1 MKLRIKALSEVREAR
16 DFLALIEREAVADR
30 PLPAAVSGLAQE
42 VLALLLRAACARLA
56 PLTHPQLILTADAAA
71 ATRLESALRED
82 GLRAAAY
89 LPREYMLYHAAASHE
104 AERARLSVLSA
115 LLEGRLDVV
124 ITTPAAALGLT
135 VPRARLRA
143 CTRTLRVGDTL
154 SPDALC
160 DLLAACG
167 FQSVTA
173 VESAGQFA
181 RRGGIVDFSAEG
193 DAPPVRVE
201 FFGDEIDRLC
211 YFDPLTQRISDPCEA
226 ASLFPA
232 REVIPDRAA
241 RERIRA
247 DINTRLKRVSGEAYT
262 TLTTELAALTED
274 TELLFAD
281 KYMKEIYP
289 EGECLLSYLDG
300 DRIPVYLLD
309 HGDLETARRKAYEE
323 DAAAARELIAA
334 ATLPQGYTALA
345 DDGALRAFLSRGF
358 LLYCSTFG
366 SPPPSTRLSGLFGFS
381 CRTTVSYADKP
392 HLLSSDLSDYTAN
405 GYRVILLC
413 RSRSEAHDRTR
424 DLADAGYRTRLYEE
438 GGALPEPREVLVAY
452 DGDGEGFE
460 LASARLAVL
469 SLSDNGTSPR
479 RKSRHRY
486 VGKRQGAGDRILSY
500 AELHEGDYVV
510 HSVHGIG
517 QFLGI
522 ETLTVDGTVND
533 YITLQY
539 AGQEKLFL
547 RADKLDAVARYIGA
561 RAEDGSVRLSRI
573 GGTAFGNAK
582 ARAKAAARD
591 IAKELIELYAAR
603 ERMPGF
609 AFPPEGAM
617 EAEFAAGFEYEE
629 TEPQRV
635 AIAEIAADMSRPVP
649 MDRLLCGDV
658 GFGKTE
664 VALRAAFRAVVAGK
678 QVAILVPTTIL
689 ALQHYNT
696 MISRMRGYPVNVEVL
711 SRFKKPAEA
720 AAIRRRLARGEID
733 IIVGTHS
740 LLSKGV
746 SFRDLG
752 LLIVDEEQRFGV
764 GQKERIKQM
773 AEGVDVLTLTATPIP
788 RTLNMAM
795 NGIRD
800 MSVLDEA
807 PSDRFPVITYVMEHN
822 DVMIHDAVRR
832 ELSRG
837 GQVLYLY
844 NRVDSIYTV
853 ANRLQE
859 ALPDARL
866 AVAHGQMEREELE
879 SIWQS
884 LVLGELDI
892 LVATTIIETGI
903 DLPNANTLIIEDAD
917 RLGLAQLHQLRG
929 RVGRSHRQAYT
940 YCTYRAGK
948 LLSEVAVK
956 RLEAIREY
964 CEFGAGFRVALRDLE
979 IRGAGNLLG
988 AEQHGHIDSV
998 GYDMYVRLLSEAV
1011 LDLRGIK
1018 TEKPPEATLDLSVDA
1033 YIPESYISAAAHRID
1048 MYKKLSLILTD
1059 EDRGDVL
1066 DEFCDRF
1073 GDPPKPVL
1081 RLLDVALSRALAT
1094 RAGMAKIEQR
1104 GSDLK
1109 FSPRTL
1115 DLAAWS
1121 EAFAALPGLRLHAAG
1136 EPFVTYRLP
1145 GGADPAATVL
1155 RVLRAYCEAL
1165 PEDPTGNTDTKE
1177 DTAL

>member
-1 MKLRIKALSEVREAR
+1 MTEVREAQELL
-16 DFLALIEREAVADR
+16 DLIGREALAEH
-30 PLPAAVSGLAQE
+30 PLPAAVSGLPHTA
-42 VLALLLRAACARLA
+42 LSLLLRAACARLA
-56 PLTHPQLILTADAAA
+56 PTTAPQLILVTDSAVASS
-71 ATRLESALRED
+71 LESALRED

-89 LPREYMLYHAAASHE
+89 LPREYMLYHVTASHE
-104 AERARLSVLSA
+104 MDRARLSVLSA
-115 LLEGRLDVV
+115 LLDNRLDVV

-135 VPRARLRA
+135 VPRARLRD

-154 SPDALC
+154 SPDELC
-160 DLLAACG
+160 GVLTACG
-167 FQSVTA
+167 FQLVTA
-173 VESAGQFA
+173 VEGAGQFA

-193 DAPPVRVE
+193 DTPPVRVE
-201 FFGDEIDRLC
+201 FFGDEIDRLG
-211 YFDPLTQRISDPCEA
+211 YFDPLTQRITDACEQA
-226 ASLFPA
+226 ALFPA
-232 REVIPDRAA
+232 REVIPDAAA

-247 DINTRLKRVSGEAYT
+247 DIATRISHTDGETHA
-262 TLTTELAALTED
+262 TLSAELSALEGA
-274 TELLFAD
+274 EFPFAD
-281 KYMKEIYP
+281 KYVGLIYP
-289 EGECLLSYLDG
+289 EGECLLSYFG
-300 DRIPVYLLD
+300 AEHPVLYLWD
-309 HGDLETARRKAYEE
+309 HAELETVRRNAYEE
-323 DAAAARELIAA
+323 DATTARDMIAA
-334 ATLPQGYTALA
+334 GLLPRGYTSLAPEATLRTFCT
-345 DDGALRAFLSRGF
+345 RAF

-366 SPPPSTRLSGLFGFS
+366 SPPPNTRLSGLFGFS

-392 HLLSSDLSDYTAN
+392 HLLTSDLSDYTAN
-405 GYRVILLC
+405 GYRVLLLC
-413 RSRSEAHDRTR
+413 RSRSEAADRAR
-424 DLADAGYRTRLYEE
+424 DLADAGFRTRLYEE
-438 GGALPEPREVLVAY
+438 GAALPEPREILVAY

-460 LASARLAVL
+460 LSAARLAVL
-469 SLSDNGTSPR
+469 TLSDSGTGPR

-517 QFLGI
+517 KFLGMQ
-522 ETLTVDGTVND
+522 TLTVDGTVSD

-561 RAEDGSVRLSRI
+561 RAEDGSVRLSKI
-573 GGTAFGNAK
+573 GGTAFATAK

-591 IAKELIELYAAR
+591 MAKELIALYAAR
-603 ERMPGF
+603 ERLPGF

-635 AIAEIAADMSRPVP
+635 AISEIAADMSRPVP

-664 VALRAAFRAVVAGK
+664 VALRAAFRAVAAGK

-696 MISRMRGYPVNVEVL
+696 ILSRMRGYPVNVEVL
-711 SRFKKPAEA
+711 SRFKKPTEA

-733 IIVGTHS
+733 LIVGTHS
-740 LLSKGV
+740 LLSKDTA
-746 SFRDLG
+746 FRDLG

-822 DVMIHDAVRR
+822 DVMINDAVRR
-832 ELSRG
+832 ELARG

-844 NRVDSIYTV
+844 NRVETIYTV
-853 ANRLQE
+853 AARLQE

-879 SIWQS
+879 SIWQA

-940 YCTYRAGK
+940 YCTYRQGK
-948 LLSEVAVK
+948 LISEVATK

-1011 LDLRGIK
+1011 LEERGALP
-1018 TEKPPEATLDLSVDA
+1018 TRPPEATLDLSVDA
-1033 YIPESYISAAAHRID
+1033 YIPEGYIKASAHRID

-1059 EDRGDVL
+1059 DDRGDVL

-1073 GDPPKPVL
+1073 GEPPKPQPYIIFTQTFINSYGFCTV
-1081 RLLDVALSRALAT
+1081 
-1094 RAGMAKIEQR
+1094 M
-1104 GSDLK
+1104 
-1109 FSPRTL
+1109 
-1115 DLAAWS
+1115 
-1121 EAFAALPGLRLHAAG
+1121 LP
-1136 EPFVTYRLP
+1136 
-1145 GGADPAATVL
+1145 
-1155 RVLRAYCEAL
+1155 
-1165 PEDPTGNTDTKE
+1165 
-1177 DTAL
+1177 

>member
-1 MKLRIKALSEVREAR
+1 MNLRIQALSEVREAR
-16 DFLALIEREAVADR
+16 EFLDLLTREAAAER
-30 PLPAAVSGLAQE
+30 PLPAAVSGLPQE
-42 VLALLLRAACARLA
+42 VLTLLLSAACARLA
-56 PLTHPQLILTADAAA
+56 PHGTPQLLLVADTAA
-71 ATRLESALRED
+71 ATRLEAGLRAA

-89 LPREYMLYHAAASHE
+89 LPREYMLYHVTASHE
-104 AERARLSVLSA
+104 ADRARLSVLSA
-115 LLEGRLDVV
+115 LLDGRLDAVV
-124 ITTPAAALGLT
+124 TTPAAALGLT

-143 CTRTLRVGDTL
+143 CTLTLHVGDVL
-154 SPDALC
+154 SPDGLC
-160 DLLAACG
+160 DVLASCG
-167 FQSVTA
+167 YRTVTA
-173 VESAGQFA
+173 VEGAGQFA

-193 DAPPVRVE
+193 DTPPVRVE
-201 FFGDEIDRLC
+201 FFGDEIDRLG
-211 YFDPLTQRISDPCEA
+211 YFDPLTQRITEPCEEA
-226 ASLFPA
+226 ALFPA

-247 DINTRLKRVSGEAYT
+247 DLKARLGQASGETYT
-262 TLTTELAALTED
+262 TLTTELAALD
-274 TELLFAD
+274 GDGELPFAD
-281 KYMKEIYP
+281 KYIGAIYP
-289 EGECLLSYLDG
+289 EGECLLSYFEG
-300 DRIPVYLLD
+300 DHTPLYLID
-309 HGDLETARRKAYEE
+309 HADIETARKKAYEE
-323 DAAAARELIAA
+323 DADAAREMIAA
-334 ATLPQGYTALA
+334 GTLPAGYTSLA
-345 DDGALRAFLSRGF
+345 PEATLRAFTTRAF

-366 SPPPSTRLSGLFGFS
+366 SPPPNTRLSGLFGFS

-413 RSRSEAHDRTR
+413 RSQSEAHDRTR
-424 DLADAGYRTRLYEE
+424 DLAEAGYRTRLYEE

-452 DGDGEGFE
+452 DGEGEGFE
-460 LASARLAVL
+460 LSAARLAVL
-469 SLSDNGTSPR
+469 SLSDNGQGPR

-517 QFLGI
+517 KFLGI
-522 ETLTVDGTVND
+522 ETLTVDGTVSD

-561 RAEDGSVRLSRI
+561 RAEDGSVRLSKI
-573 GGTAFGNAK
+573 GGTAFANAK
-582 ARAKAAARD
+582 ARAKSAARD
-591 IAKELIELYAAR
+591 MAKELIALYAAR
-603 ERMPGF
+603 ERLPGF

-664 VALRAAFRAVVAGK
+664 VALRAAFRAVCAGK

-696 MISRMRGYPVNVEVL
+696 MISRMRGYPVNIEVL
-711 SRFKKPAEA
+711 SRFKKPNEA

-740 LLSKGV
+740 LLGKGV

-773 AEGVDVLTLTATPIP
+773 ADGVDVLTLTATPIP

-807 PSDRFPVITYVMEHN
+807 PSDRFPVITYVMEHS
-822 DVMIHDAVRR
+822 DVMITDAVRR
-832 ELSRG
+832 ELARG

-853 ANRLQE
+853 ASRLQE

-879 SIWQS
+879 SIWQA

-1011 LDLRGIK
+1011 LEERGL
-1018 TEKPPEATLDLSVDA
+1018 TPERPPEAVLDLAVDA
-1033 YIPESYISAAAHRID
+1033 YIPETYIAAAAHRID
-1048 MYKKLSLILTD
+1048 MYKKLTLILTD
-1059 EDRGDVL
+1059 EDKRDVL

-1081 RLLDVALSRALAT
+1081 RLLNVALSRALAT

-1121 EAFAALPGLRLHAAG
+1121 EAFAALPGLRLHAGG

-1165 PEDPTGNTDTKE
+1165 PREDAEKSEKKE